1 MCTDDL
7 SSMQEIVSA
16 VAMGTEGSGY
26 VNAGTYE
33 NAISYTFNVDADKA
47 ANYKVE
53 LHPGTITI
61 NKADIDV
68 WTTDD
73 FRPYNG
79 TPLTC
84 DDWGMTGMTYGDD
97 SYDIEF
103 THSQTDV
110 GSTPAS
116 FNFTINGNANNYNV
130 TTTFGTITV
139 TPKDL
144 TISSEAKTKGYDG
157 TALTLNP
164 EQVTISGLEGEDTAT
179 VTLANNSITDPGS
192 VTPTATV
199 SFGSGTKADN
209 YNVITSLGDLT
220 VTPNSTPITITAA
233 TTTHV
238 YDGQAIQAMGGATIA
253 GSFPSGFSFVV
264 TSSGGGKDVGVY
276 ETNASYYI
284 TGPNGPVSN
293 DWFSNVTVNKGAIT
307 ITPAPITFDLR
318 YGTYTKGTPWVRPYP
333 ACSAGTVDS
342 GSPYTF
348 NLTTGETATLS
359 VGADPAP
366 DGDPGTYTIS
376 HSVSFSS
383 SASNYSVSYVNDTL
397 TIVSP
402 GIRFNLGG
410 RTLDYD
416 GNDQDF
422 DKNGVTGTYTN
433 GSNSG
438 ASVAIEKYTAVV
450 GNAVYHC
457 TLNDGG
463 TFTLTVTGSGKD
475 PGTYPIT
482 YSVSEK
488 TGSASYYTFS
498 ATNDVLTIVSPE
510 PVNTDG
516 SYNPDDPPH
525 GYDPESTK

>member
-1 MCTDDL
+1 
-7 SSMQEIVSA
+7 
-16 VAMGTEGSGY
+16 
-26 VNAGTYE
+26 
-33 NAISYTFNVDADKA
+33 
-47 ANYKVE
+47 
-53 LHPGTITI
+53 
-61 NKADIDV
+61 
-68 WTTDD
+68 
-73 FRPYNG
+73 
-79 TPLTC
+79 
-84 DDWGMTGMTYGDD
+84 
-97 SYDIEF
+97 
-103 THSQTDV
+103 
-110 GSTPAS
+110 
-116 FNFTINGNANNYNV
+116 
-130 TTTFGTITV
+130 
-139 TPKDL
+139 
-144 TISSEAKTKGYDG
+144 
-157 TALTLNP
+157 
-164 EQVTISGLEGEDTAT
+164 
-179 VTLANNSITDPGS
+179 
-192 VTPTATV
+192 
-199 SFGSGTKADN
+199 
-209 YNVITSLGDLT
+209 
-220 VTPNSTPITITAA
+220 
-233 TTTHV
+233 
-238 YDGQAIQAMGGATIA
+238 MGGATIEGA
-253 GSFPSGFSFVV
+253 VPSGIGFMV
-264 TSSGGGKDVGVY
+264 TSSGGGKDAGVY

-284 TGPNGPVSN
+284 TGPNGVIDNS
-293 DWFSNVTVNKGAIT
+293 WFPNVTVKKGSVT

-318 YGTYTKGTPWVRPYP
+318 YGTYTKGDPWVRPYP
-333 ACSAGTVDS
+333 ACSAGTADS

-348 NLTTGETATLS
+348 NLTNGETATLS

-383 SASNYSVSYVNDTL
+383 SASNYSVSYTNDTL

-410 RTLDYD
+410 RTLDY
-416 GNDQDF
+416 NENVQDF

-525 GYDPESTK
+525 GYHPDT